1 MVRCEDVESSIS
13 PIDQGTPSVSKH
25 PRDCFWYL
33 EDVVSIFPSF
43 YMESDVEIDLGQ
55 TTYNDDL

>member
-1 MVRCEDVESSIS
+1 M
-13 PIDQGTPSVSKH
+13 VSKH

-43 YMESDVEIDLGQ
+43 YTESEVEIDLGQ
-55 TTYNDDL
+55 TTDNDDL